1 MDDISSSAMIALV
14 PVDAG
19 WCKQDCPH
27 LTLVYAGKIPDLV
40 ATAFNDLA
48 KDAAS
53 LAMLSNSLWLKVT
66 GLDVFGEDGDRVNVL
81 KLQPSS
87 ELLAMRRV
95 VEHWN
100 ASEFPFNPHVTVGP
114 SYLGVDVIPERIG
127 FNQILVGWGND
138 SIPFR
143 MKNQ

>member
-1 MDDISSSAMIALV
+1 MDNFNKSAMIALV
-14 PVDAG
+14 PTEAE

-27 LTLVYAGKIPDLV
+27 LTLVYAGEIPDLP
-40 ATAFNDLA
+40 ADAFNDLA

-53 LAMLSNSLWLKVT
+53 LAMLSNPIWLKVT
-66 GLDVFGEDGDRVNVL
+66 GLDVFGDVTEERVNVL

-100 ASEFPFNPHVTVGP
+100 ASQFPFNPHVTVGP
-114 SYLGVDVIPERIG
+114 SHLGVDLIPDG
-127 FNQILVGWGND
+127 VSFDQVLVGWGD
-138 SIPFR
+138 EHIPFR
-143 MKNQ
+143 MKR